1 MSSILFFFPVIL
13 IFFKIQLG
21 NALFMF
27 QGIRNSI
34 SSQRKYL
41 TSIKVMIVACSILL
55 TACASKPGI
64 SSAVSWD
71 ALKGWQNDDHSEAI
85 IPLLAQCPKLV
96 KKYPKWQV
104 ICSTA
109 QTIEPN
115 NNAKA
120 KLFIQQN
127 FQPHRVVGNKNSTT
141 GLITGYF
148 EPLLKGSY
156 TKTARFNYP
165 LYKKPKNLLRVSST
179 NNLLEVKNNKARGR
193 SLKGNI
199 IPFYSRAQIDGPK
212 KPLKGQELLWVDNS
226 DDAFFLHIQG
236 SGLVE
241 LPNGE
246 IVGVAYADQNGHPY
260 RAIGRDLVG
269 MQAIAKEDISLQSIK
284 TWLTDN
290 PVKGIDLK
298 NKNPSYIF
306 FNLRKDVE
314 KGPRGSLNVPLT
326 AERSVAVDR
335 RIIPLGSPI
344 WLSTTLPGT
353 DESYRRL
360 VFAQDTG
367 GAINGPIRAD
377 IFFGRGA
384 RAKELAGTMKQT
396 GSIYV
401 LKIK

>member
-1 MSSILFFFPVIL
+1 MLHGV
-13 IFFKIQLG
+13 K
-21 NALFMF
+21 
-27 QGIRNSI
+27 NSI
-34 SSQRKYL
+34 INQRQYL
-41 TSIKVMIVACSILL
+41 TPLKIAAVLCSILL

-64 SSAVSWD
+64 SNAVSWD
-71 ALKGWQNDDHSEAI
+71 SLKGWQDDNHSEAI
-85 IPLLAQCPKLV
+85 VPLLAQCPKLI
-96 KKYPKWQV
+96 KKEQKWQKV
-104 ICSTA
+104 CSAA
-109 QTIEPN
+109 QTLEPN

-120 KLFIQQN
+120 KQFLQKY

-165 LYKKPKNLLRVSST
+165 LYKKPKNLLRVSNA
-179 NNLLEVKNNKARGR
+179 NNLLKVKDNKARGR
-193 SLKGNI
+193 SLKGKV

-212 KPLKGQELLWVDNS
+212 NPLKGQELLWVDNS

-241 LPNGE
+241 LPDGE
-246 IVGVAYADQNGHPY
+246 IVGIAYADQNGHPY
-260 RAIGRDLVG
+260 RAIGRDLVK
-269 MQAIAKEDISLQSIK
+269 MEAIAKKDVSLQSIK

-290 PVKGIDLK
+290 PIKGVKVK

-306 FNLRKDVE
+306 FNIRKDIE

-344 WLSTTLPGT
+344 WLSTTLADT
-353 DESYRRL
+353 NEAYRRL

-384 RAKELAGTMKQT
+384 RAKALAGTMKQT
-396 GSIYV
+396 GTIFV